1 MEINEVNKINEA
13 SETNEVSE
21 ANCKKAQELL
31 EKGISDARQVVEDPS
46 KMDELLALLEDKLN
60 QYPAIGKKLS
70 DIPLMIAMLKAWKT
84 REYTEISPR
93 VITRLVSAI
102 LYLVKE
108 NDLLWDNIPHVG
120 IADDLA
126 VMGLA
131 LTISKPDLKAFS
143 EWKGARNG
151 AQA

>member
-1 MEINEVNKINEA
+1 MEVNETNKVNEA
-13 SETNEVSE
+13 SEPNNE
-21 ANCKKAQELL
+21 KAQELL
-31 EKGISDARQVVEDPS
+31 DKGIPDAQQVIRDPS
-46 KMDELLALLEDKLN
+46 RMDLVMALLEDKLN
-60 QYPAIGKKLS
+60 KYPEIGKKLA
-70 DIPLMIAMLKAWKT
+70 DIPLMTAMLKAWEAK
-84 REYTEISPR
+84 EYTEVSPE
-93 VITRLVSAI
+93 VIARLVSAI

-143 EWKGARNG
+143 EWKNTGNG